1 MSWCHHPISFDDN
14 PSEADLRVIVA
25 NDGTTTCCGA
35 YTTIFIDD
43 GTEYCKC
50 CREDV
55 EGYDMTLP
63 TGRPGNN

>member
-1 MSWCHHPISFDDN
+1 MGCIHDN
-14 PSEADLRVIVA
+14 DRPVVVA

-50 CREDV
+50 CQNDV
-55 EGYDMTLP
+55 DGYDMTLP
-63 TGRPGNN
+63 TAKPGNN

>member
-1 MSWCHHPISFDDN
+1 MGAP
-14 PSEADLRVIVA
+14 VIVA

-63 TGRPGNN
+63 TGRPVASPTTRPAII